1 MYSCNQSNTYWGI
14 NILMH
19 WFHFGERLDI
29 LNVVHV
35 TELSSQY
42 IDIIIK
48 PFKCS
53 LCDRVFVSPYGE
65 ETVSMQNRFILENY
79 YTHRV

>member
-1 MYSCNQSNTYWGI
+1 M
-14 NILMH
+14 
-19 WFHFGERLDI
+19 LDA
-29 LNVVHV
+29 VYV

-65 ETVSMQNRFILENY
+65 ETVSMQNRNILENY
-79 YTHRV
+79 YIRRV